1 MDGEGPCRKSIWLG
15 LIVMLWQHYVFRRGM
30 GVSNLWDRF
39 FRDRPLNLLYIGGR
53 GFDPRA
59 QTTLATFVRSIVS
72 SGAKVEAAELLL
84 VGFKRYELDDDLKV
98 ATEENAIFLRDEFSI
113 LGQTSELDMDARTE
127 GEDELS
133 TSNALRK
140 CVEAIVARI
149 PDRTDIVLD
158 VSSLP
163 RIAYL
168 AIMTGLLY
176 RLVPDKIAPNALAA
190 GGVNLQVLVAED
202 SRLDS
207 AIRSEDPN
215 ADLVTIPGFSTAMY
229 AESMQD
235 WPMVWFPILGENR
248 VGQLNMVMNA
258 AAAISGDAEICPIIP
273 HPSRGLRR
281 AERLLIEYKPL
292 LFDKLQIPVSNALYV
307 SESNPFETYRQLLG
321 AMERYRK
328 SLAILGGCRLAVT
341 PLSSKLVTLGAGL
354 ACFEMRLGKLD
365 DCGVAMPYAEPMR
378 YVASKSDLAH
388 AKPEIACLVL
398 TGAAY
403 A

>member
-1 MDGEGPCRKSIWLG
+1 
-15 LIVMLWQHYVFRRGM
+15 MLWQNYVFRRGIAVNDM
-30 GVSNLWDRF
+30 WDRF
-39 FRDRPLNLLYIGGR
+39 FHNRPLNLLYIAGR

-59 QTTLATFVRSIVS
+59 RNTLTEFVDSIIS
-72 SGAKVEAAELLL
+72 SGSEVAAADLLL
-84 VGFKRYELDDDLKV
+84 VGFTRYELDEELK
-98 ATEENAIFLRDEFSI
+98 ATTEENAAFVRAKFSDI
-113 LGQTSELDMDARTE
+113 GQTSELILDALVD

-140 CVEAIVARI
+140 GLEAILARVAG
-149 PDRTDIVLD
+149 RTDIVLD
-158 VSSLP
+158 ISSLP
-163 RIAYL
+163 RVAYL
-168 AIMTGLLY
+168 AIMTGLLH
-176 RLVPDKIAPNALAA
+176 RLVPDKSIPNPLAA
-190 GGVNLQVLVAED
+190 GGVNLQILVAED

-248 VGQLNMVMNA
+248 LSQFSIVMNS
-258 AAAISGDAEICPIIP
+258 AAAIPADAEVCPIIP

-292 LFDKLQIPVSNALYV
+292 LFDKLQIPISNVLYV

-328 SLAILGGCRLAVT
+328 SLTILGGCRLAVT

-354 ACFEMRLGKLD
+354 ACFEMRLGNMD
-365 DCGVAMPYAEPMR
+365 DCGVAIPYAEPMR
-378 YVASKSDLAH
+378 YVVSKTELANTNS
-388 AKPEIACLVL
+388 EIASLVL
-398 TGAAY
+398 TGVSY
-403 A
+403 T

>member
-1 MDGEGPCRKSIWLG
+1 
-15 LIVMLWQHYVFRRGM
+15 MLWQHYVFRRGM
-30 GVSNLWDRF
+30 GVSDMWDRL
-39 FRDRPLNLLYIGGR
+39 FRDRSLNLLYIGGR

-59 QTTLATFVRSIVS
+59 QTTIEQFVRSVSS
-72 SGAKVEAAELLL
+72 SGAKVDAADLLL
-84 VGFKRYELDDDLKV
+84 VGFERYELDGDLRA
-98 ATEENAIFLRDEFSI
+98 ATEENAAILQDRFSV
-113 LGQTSELDMDARTE
+113 LGQTEVLNMDARDE

-140 CVEAIVARI
+140 GVEAILTRV
-149 PDRTDIVLD
+149 PGRTDIVLD

-163 RIAYL
+163 RVAYL

-176 RLVPDKIAPNALAA
+176 RLVPDKTAPNALAA
-190 GGVNLQVLVAED
+190 HNVNLQVLVAED

-207 AIRSEDPN
+207 VIRSEDPN

-248 VGQLNMVMNA
+248 LGQFNMVMNA
-258 AAAISGDAEICPIIP
+258 AAAIPSDAEICPIIP

-292 LFDKLQIPVSNALYV
+292 LFDKLQIPVSNVLYV

-328 SLAILGGCRLAVT
+328 SLTILGGCRLAVT

-354 ACFEMRLGKLD
+354 ACFEMRLGKMD
-365 DCGVAMPYAEPMR
+365 DCGVTMPYAEPMR
-378 YVASKSDLAH
+378 YVATKADLAS
-388 AKPEIACLVL
+388 ANSEIASLVL
-398 TGAAY
+398 TGNAY

>member
-1 MDGEGPCRKSIWLG
+1 M
-15 LIVMLWQHYVFRRGM
+15 
-30 GVSNLWDRF
+30 WDRF

-59 QTTLATFVRSIVS
+59 QTIITKFVRSVKS
-72 SGAKVEAAELLL
+72 SGAKVEAADLLL
-84 VGFKRYELDDDLKV
+84 VGLSRYELDTDLKA
-98 ATEENAIFLRDEFSI
+98 ATEANATYLENAFSV
-113 LGQTSELDMDARTE
+113 LGHTAELVMDARTE
-127 GEDELS
+127 GDDELS
-133 TSNALRK
+133 TSNALRQG
-140 CVEAIVARI
+140 VEALLARV
-149 PDRTDIVLD
+149 PGRTDIILD
-158 VSSLP
+158 ISSLP
-163 RIAYL
+163 RVAYL
-168 AIMTGLLY
+168 AIMTGLLHY
-176 RLVPDKIAPNALAA
+176 LVPDKTVPNALAA

-202 SRLDS
+202 AALDN

-248 VGQLNMVMNA
+248 LGQLNVVTNA
-258 AAAISGDAEICPIIP
+258 AAAIPGDAEICPVIP

-292 LFDKLQIPVSNALYV
+292 LFDKLQIPVSNILYV

-328 SLAILGGCRLAVT
+328 SLTMLGGCRLAVT

-354 ACFEMRLGKLD
+354 ACFEMRLDKMDNFGI
-365 DCGVAMPYAEPMR
+365 GMPYAEPMR
-378 YVASKSDLAH
+378 YVVSKSELAN
-388 AKPEIACLVL
+388 ANPEIASLLL
-398 TGAAY
+398 TGVAY

>member
-1 MDGEGPCRKSIWLG
+1 
-15 LIVMLWQHYVFRRGM
+15 MLWQHYVFRRGTA
-30 GVSNLWDRF
+30 VSDMWDRF
-39 FRDRPLNLLYIGGR
+39 FHDRPLNLLYIGGR

-59 QTTLATFVRSIVS
+59 QTMISQFVRSVTSTGAIVQ
-72 SGAKVEAAELLL
+72 AAELLL
-84 VGFKRYELDDDLKV
+84 VGLARYELDDDLKA
-98 ATEENAIFLRDEFSI
+98 ATEENAVAMRATFSV
-113 LGQTSELDMDARTE
+113 LGQTSEIVMDARAE
-127 GEDELS
+127 GDDELS

-140 CVEAIVARI
+140 GVEAILARV
-149 PDRTDIVLD
+149 PDRTDIILD

-163 RIAYL
+163 RVAYL
-168 AIMTGLLY
+168 AIMTGLLH
-176 RLVPDKIAPNALAA
+176 RLVPNKCIPNPLAA

-202 SRLDS
+202 ARLDS
-207 AIRSEDPN
+207 AIRSEDPS

-248 VGQLNMVMNA
+248 LGQLNMVMNA
-258 AAAISGDAEICPIIP
+258 AAAIPGDAEICPIIP

-328 SLAILGGCRLAVT
+328 SLTILGGCRLAVT

-354 ACFEMRLGKLD
+354 ACFEMRLGKID
-365 DCGVAMPYAEPMR
+365 NYGVAMPYAEPMR
-378 YVASKSDLAH
+378 YVVSKDALAGTS
-388 AKPEIACLVL
+388 PEIASLVL
-398 TGAAY
+398 TGNAY

>member
-1 MDGEGPCRKSIWLG
+1 
-15 LIVMLWQHYVFRRGM
+15 MLWQHYVFRRGM
-30 GVSNLWDRF
+30 AVSDMWDRF

-59 QTTLATFVRSIVS
+59 QTTITKFVRSVVS
-72 SGAKVEAAELLL
+72 SAARVEAADLLL
-84 VGFKRYELDDDLKV
+84 VGLSRYELDDDLKA
-98 ATEENAIFLRDEFSI
+98 ATEENATFLRNTFSV
-113 LGQTSELDMDARTE
+113 LGQTAELIMDARAE

-133 TSNALRK
+133 TSNALRNG
-140 CVEAIVARI
+140 VETLLTRV
-149 PDRTDIVLD
+149 PGRTDIILD
-158 VSSLP
+158 ISSLP
-163 RIAYL
+163 RVAYL
-168 AIMTGLLY
+168 AIMTGLLHY
-176 RLVPDKIAPNALAA
+176 LVPDKAAPNALAA

-202 SRLDS
+202 AALDN

-248 VGQLNMVMNA
+248 LGQLNVVTNA
-258 AAAISGDAEICPIIP
+258 AAAIPGDAEICPIIP

-292 LFDKLQIPVSNALYV
+292 LFDKLQIPVSNVLYV

-328 SLAILGGCRLAVT
+328 SLTILGGCRLAVT

-354 ACFEMRLGKLD
+354 ACFEMRLGRMD
-365 DCGVAMPYAEPMR
+365 NFGVGMPYAEPMR
-378 YVASKSDLAH
+378 YVVSKAELAN
-388 AKPEIACLVL
+388 ANPEIASLLL
-398 TGAAY
+398 TGMAY

>member
-1 MDGEGPCRKSIWLG
+1 
-15 LIVMLWQHYVFRRGM
+15 MLWQHYVFRRGTF
-30 GVSNLWDRF
+30 VSDMWDRF
-39 FRDRPLNLLYIGGR
+39 FRDRSVNLLYIGGR

-59 QTTLATFVRSIVS
+59 QTTIAAFVRSVRS
-72 SGAKVEAAELLL
+72 SGAKVEAADLLL
-84 VGFKRYELDDDLKV
+84 VGLLRYELDDDLKM
-98 ATEENAIFLRDEFSI
+98 ATEENASFLRETFSV
-113 LGQTSELDMDARTE
+113 LGPTVELAMDARAD

-140 CVEAIVARI
+140 GVEAILARI
-149 PDRTDIVLD
+149 PGRTDIVLD

-168 AIMTGLLY
+168 AIMTGLLH
-176 RLVPDKIAPNALAA
+176 RLVPDKTVPNALAA

-202 SRLDS
+202 SRLDN

-248 VGQLNMVMNA
+248 LGQFNTVMNA
-258 AAAISGDAEICPIIP
+258 AAAIPSDAEICPIIP

-281 AERLLIEYKPL
+281 AERLLIEYKPQ
-292 LFDKLQIPVSNALYV
+292 LFDKLQIPVSNVLYV

-328 SLAILGGCRLAVT
+328 SLTILGGCRLAVT

-354 ACFEMRLGKLD
+354 ACFEMRLGKMGD
-365 DCGVAMPYAEPMR
+365 YGVAMPYAEPMR
-378 YVASKSDLAH
+378 YVASKAAFADAN
-388 AKPEIACLVL
+388 PEIASLLL
-398 TGAAY
+398 TGSAY
-403 A
+403 R

>member
-1 MDGEGPCRKSIWLG
+1 
-15 LIVMLWQHYVFRRGM
+15 MLWQHYVFRRGTELSDM
-30 GVSNLWDRF
+30 WDRF
-39 FRDRPLNLLYIGGR
+39 FRDRPINLLYIAGR

-59 QTTLATFVRSIVS
+59 QTAIKQFVSNILSSAANIV
-72 SGAKVEAAELLL
+72 AADLLL
-84 VGFKRYELDDDLKV
+84 VGFDRYELDQDLEEATEANAISLRATFSELG
-98 ATEENAIFLRDEFSI
+98 ATEELN
-113 LGQTSELDMDARTE
+113 MDAHAP
-127 GEDELS
+127 GEDEVG

-140 CVEAIVARI
+140 GLGIILARMRG
-149 PDRTDIVLD
+149 RTDVILD

-163 RIAYL
+163 RVAYL
-168 AIMTGLLY
+168 AIMTGLLHQ
-176 RLVPDKIAPNALAA
+176 LVPNRSASNALAA
-190 GGVNLQVLVAED
+190 GGVNLQILVAED

-248 VGQLNMVMNA
+248 LGQLTTVINA
-258 AAAISGDAEICPIIP
+258 AAAIPSDAEICPIIP

-281 AERLLIEYKPL
+281 AEQLLLEYAPL
-292 LFDKLQIPVSNALYV
+292 LFDKLQVPVSNALYV

-321 AMERYRK
+321 AMERYRR
-328 SLAILGGCRLAVT
+328 SLTILGGCRLAVT

-354 ACFEMRLGKLD
+354 ACFAMRLGQTD
-365 DCGVAMPYAEPMR
+365 NYGVAMPYAEPMR
-378 YVASKSDLAH
+378 YVTSKADLSSAN
-388 AKPEIACLVL
+388 PEIASLVL
-398 TGAAY
+398 TGHAY

>member
-1 MDGEGPCRKSIWLG
+1 
-15 LIVMLWQHYVFRRGM
+15 MLWQHYVFRRGIELSDM
-30 GVSNLWDRF
+30 WDRF
-39 FRDRPLNLLYIGGR
+39 FRGRRVNLLYIAGR

-59 QTTLATFVRSIVS
+59 QSAIKKFVDTILS
-72 SGAKVEAAELLL
+72 STAKIEAADLLL
-84 VGFKRYELDDDLKV
+84 VGFDRYELDQDLEEATEANAV
-98 ATEENAIFLRDEFSI
+98 SLRTMFSELGATEELN
-113 LGQTSELDMDARTE
+113 MDARAP

-140 CVEAIVARI
+140 ALGVIFARMRG
-149 PDRTDIVLD
+149 RTDIILD

-163 RIAYL
+163 RVAYL
-168 AIMTGLLY
+168 AIMTGVLHQ
-176 RLVPDKIAPNALAA
+176 LVPNRSAPNALAA
-190 GGVNLQVLVAED
+190 GGVNLQILVAED

-248 VGQLNMVMNA
+248 LGQLTTVINA
-258 AAAISGDAEICPIIP
+258 AAAIPSDAEICPIIP

-281 AERLLIEYKPL
+281 AEELLLEYAPL
-292 LFDKLQIPVSNALYV
+292 LFDKLQVPVSNALYV

-321 AMERYRK
+321 AMERYRR
-328 SLAILGGCRLAVT
+328 SLTILGGCRLAVT

-354 ACFEMRLGKLD
+354 ACFEMRLAQTD
-365 DCGVAMPYAEPMR
+365 NYGVAMPYAEPMR
-378 YVASKSDLAH
+378 YVTSKADLSSAS
-388 AKPEIACLVL
+388 PEIASLVL
-398 TGAAY
+398 TGHAY
-403 A
+403 T

>member
-1 MDGEGPCRKSIWLG
+1 
-15 LIVMLWQHYVFRRGM
+15 MLWQHYVFRRGM
-30 GVSNLWDRF
+30 AVSDMWDRF

-59 QTTLATFVRSIVS
+59 QSTITKFVRSVIS
-72 SGAKVEAAELLL
+72 SGAKVEAADLLL
-84 VGFKRYELDDDLKV
+84 VGFVRYELDDELKA
-98 ATEENAIFLRDEFSI
+98 ATEENATFLRDAFSD
-113 LGQTSELDMDARTE
+113 LGQTAELIIDARAE
-127 GEDELS
+127 DEDELS

-140 CVEAIVARI
+140 GVETILARI
-149 PDRTDIVLD
+149 MGRTDIVLD

-163 RIAYL
+163 RVAYL
-168 AIMTGLLY
+168 AIMTALLH
-176 RLVPDKIAPNALAA
+176 RLVPDKTVPNALAA
-190 GGVNLQVLVAED
+190 GGVNLQILVAED

-248 VGQLNMVMNA
+248 LGQLNMVINS
-258 AAAISGDAEICPIIP
+258 AAAIPGDAEICPVIP
-273 HPSRGLRR
+273 HPSRDLRR

-292 LFDKLQIPVSNALYV
+292 LFDKLQIPVSNVLYV

-328 SLAILGGCRLAVT
+328 SLTILGGCRLAVT

-354 ACFEMRLGKLD
+354 ACFEMRLGKMD
-365 DCGVAMPYAEPMR
+365 DYGVAMPYAEPMR
-378 YVASKSDLAH
+378 YVASKVELAN
-388 AKPEIACLVL
+388 AKPEIASLVL
-398 TGAAY
+398 TGSAY
-403 A
+403 D

>member
-1 MDGEGPCRKSIWLG
+1 
-15 LIVMLWQHYVFRRGM
+15 MLWQHYVFRRGM
-30 GVSNLWDRF
+30 AVSDMWDRF
-39 FRDRPLNLLYIGGR
+39 FRDRPLHLLYIGGR

-59 QTTLATFVRSIVS
+59 QTTITEFVRSVRY
-72 SGAKVEAAELLL
+72 SGAHVKAAELLL
-84 VGFKRYELDDDLKV
+84 VGLSRYELDDDLKA
-98 ATEENAIFLRDEFSI
+98 ATETNATILRSTFSA
-113 LGQTSELDMDARTE
+113 LGSTAELIIDARTE

-133 TSNALRK
+133 TSNALRRG
-140 CVEAIVARI
+140 VAAILERV
-149 PDRTDIVLD
+149 PDRTDVILD

-163 RIAYL
+163 RVAYL
-168 AIMTGLLY
+168 AIMTGLLH
-176 RLVPDKIAPNALAA
+176 RLVPDKTVPNALAA
-190 GGVNLQVLVAED
+190 RGVNLQILVAED
-202 SRLDS
+202 SRLDN

-215 ADLVTIPGFSTAMY
+215 ADLVTIPGYSTAIY

-248 VGQLNMVMNA
+248 LGQLNVVTNA
-258 AAAISGDAEICPIIP
+258 AAVIPGDAEICPIIP

-292 LFDKLQIPVSNALYV
+292 LFDKLQIPVSNVLYV

-328 SLAILGGCRLAVT
+328 SLTVLGGCRLAVT

-354 ACFEMRLGKLD
+354 ACFEMRLGEMGD
-365 DCGVAMPYAEPMR
+365 YGVAIPYAEPMR
-378 YVASKSDLAH
+378 YVVSKAELASAS
-388 AKPEIACLVL
+388 PEIASLLL
-398 TGAAY
+398 TGIAY

>member
-1 MDGEGPCRKSIWLG
+1 
-15 LIVMLWQHYVFRRGM
+15 MLWQHYVFRRGT
-30 GVSNLWDRF
+30 GVNDMWDRF
-39 FRDRPLNLLYIGGR
+39 FRDRSLNLLYIGGS

-59 QTTLATFVRSIVS
+59 RTTIARFVRGVTS
-72 SGAKVEAAELLL
+72 SGAKVEAANLLL
-84 VGFKRYELDDDLKV
+84 VGFERYELDDDLKA
-98 ATEENAIFLRDEFSI
+98 ATEENATFLRNTFSV
-113 LGQTSELDMDARTE
+113 LGQTVEFNMDARAE

-140 CVEAIVARI
+140 CVESIVARI
-149 PDRTDIVLD
+149 SSRTDIILD

-163 RIAYL
+163 RVAYL

-176 RLVPDKIAPNALAA
+176 RLVPDKTVPNALAA

-207 AIRSEDPN
+207 IIRSEDPS

-248 VGQLNMVMNA
+248 LGQFNMVMNA
-258 AAAISGDAEICPIIP
+258 AAAIPDDAEICPVIP
-273 HPSRGLRR
+273 HPSRDLRR
-281 AERLLIEYKPL
+281 AERLLIEYKSL

-328 SLAILGGCRLAVT
+328 SLTMLGGCRLAVT

-354 ACFEMRLGKLD
+354 ACFEMRLSKMD
-365 DCGVAMPYAEPMR
+365 DYGVAMPYAEPMR
-378 YVASKSDLAH
+378 YVASKAELAN
-388 AKPEIACLVL
+388 ANPEIASLVL
-398 TGAAY
+398 TGTAY